1 MLEKL
6 KILLFDC
13 TYKSNDIDI
22 KMILSTMMKNLN
34 LKCWDPEAGILNVL
48 TV

>member
-34 LKCWDPEAGILNVL
+34 LKC
-48 TV
+48 